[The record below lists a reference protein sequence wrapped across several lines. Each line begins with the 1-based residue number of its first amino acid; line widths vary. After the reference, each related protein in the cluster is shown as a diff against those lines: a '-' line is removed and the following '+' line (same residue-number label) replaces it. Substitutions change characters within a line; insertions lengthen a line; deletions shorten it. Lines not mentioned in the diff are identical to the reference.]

1 MLKRRTFL
9 LGGASAV
16 GALLVGWSVLPPR
29 QRLNTSTPLPTQG
42 SQVALN
48 GWVKISADNTVTI
61 MMSKAEM
68 GQGIH
73 TGLAMLLAEELD
85 ADWSRVR
92 VEEAP
97 IDKIYNSVQSIIDDL
112 PFRPD
117 DDSTVKRTTIWLTRK
132 LVREGGTMMTGGSS
146 SINDLWTPMREAG
159 ASARAMLIG
168 AAAAQWNVP
177 AAECRAENGYVLHGP
192 GHKASFGELS
202 SMAAQQALPRKVTL
216 KDPAGFRLI
225 GQPVHRIEAASKI
238 NGAARFG
245 IDALPDGLLYAG
257 VVMCPTLGGS
267 VAHFDETAARKM
279 PGFIKALAFAPY
291 SGGSGGVAVIAD
303 NPFRA
308 MNAVAEIEVTW
319 NEGAVAKISSA
330 EVNRRLA
337 QALDDSDGHAYF
349 CRGDMDA
356 AMHGAVRV
364 VDAEYHAPYLAHG
377 AVEPVNCTVQVADGA
392 ATVWVSTQMPALA
405 RAHVAKVLD
414 IDADKVDLHSQLLGG
429 AFGRRLEL
437 DFIAQATAISRE
449 GGGHPVQTIWSR
461 AQDFTHDFYRPACVS
476 RLQAGLDGQGKLV
489 AWRST
494 SASQAIVPEALAR
507 YYGVPR
513 IPIDKTTV
521 EGAFDQPYE
530 WPAARVAHKIVELP
544 VPVGFWRSVGHSH
557 QAFFTESF
565 TDELAAAT
573 GQDPI
578 AFRTALLAQHP
589 RHLAVLKRVA
599 VLSDWGQ
606 PLKHAADGAPCA
618 RGVALHEAFGSVV
631 AQVVEVSLGPQRQ
644 IRVHRVV
651 CVIDCGLPVNPN
663 LIRQQM
669 ESGIVFGLSAALQDE
684 IVIDKGQV
692 AQKNFVDFPVVRM
705 DDCPLIE
712 TCIMPSRMHP
722 QGVGEP
728 GVPPVA
734 PAVANAVFA
743 LTGTRL
749 RTLPLRLEKKLPT
762 PAWVPQ
768 GCVDVPAQQASKG
781 SLNINGRAVAV
792 RAEPDMPLLWAL
804 RCELGMTG
812 TKFGCGVGICGAC
825 TIHLDGAACLACQ
838 TTMSCVRSTQK
849 ITTIEGVQ
857 GAEAQA
863 LKAAWIDLDVVQCG
877 YCQSAQLMAACALLK
892 RKPNPTDADI
902 DAAMSNIVCRCGTYP
917 RVRAA
922 IHQAAAKRR
931 PA

>member
-29 QRLNTSTPLPTQG
+29 QRLITSTPLPAEG

-48 GWVKISADNTVTI
+48 GWVKIAADNSVTI
-61 MMSKAEM
+61 IMCKAEM
-68 GQGIH
+68 GQGVH

-85 ADWSRVR
+85 ADWSQVR
-92 VEEAP
+92 VEEGP
-97 IDKIYNSVQSIIDDL
+97 IDKIYNSVQTIIDDL

-117 DDSTVKRTTIWLTRK
+117 DDSVVKRTTVWFTRK

-168 AAAAQWNVP
+168 AAASQWNVP
-177 AAECRAENGYVLHGP
+177 PGECRAESGHVLHVS

-202 SMAAQQALPRKVTL
+202 SLAAQQALPRKVTL
-216 KDPAGFRLI
+216 KNPADFKLI
-225 GQPVHRIEAASKI
+225 GQPVRRIEAASKI
-238 NGAARFG
+238 NGTARFG
-245 IDALPDGLLYAG
+245 IDALPDGLLYAS
-257 VVMCPTLGGS
+257 VVMCPTLGGT
-267 VAHFDETAARKM
+267 VAHFDATPAQKM
-279 PGFIKALAFAPY
+279 PGFIKAFAVAPY
-291 SGGSGGVAVIAD
+291 SGGTGGVAVIAE

-308 MNAVAEIEVTW
+308 MNAASAIDVTW
-319 NEGAVAKISSA
+319 QDGDAATLSSA
-330 EVNRRLA
+330 DTHARLA
-337 QALDDSDGHAYF
+337 RALDDSDGYAYF
-349 CRGDMDA
+349 HRGDVDA
-356 AMHGAVRV
+356 AMSGAKHTVR
-364 VDAEYHAPYLAHG
+364 AEYYAPYLAHG

-414 IDADKVDLHSQLLGG
+414 LDADKVDVQTQLLGG

-437 DFIAQATAISRE
+437 DFIAQAAAIARE
-449 GGGHPVQTIWSR
+449 SGGRPVQTIWSR

-476 RLQAGLDGQGKLV
+476 RLKGGLDAHGKLV
-489 AWRST
+489 AWHST
-494 SASQAIVPEALAR
+494 SAGQAIVPDSLKR

-513 IPIDKTTV
+513 IPLDKTTC

-530 WPAARVAHKIVELP
+530 WPAARVAHKVVDLP

-565 TDELAAAT
+565 TDEVAAAA

-578 AFRTALLAQHP
+578 AFRAALLVEHP

-606 PLKHAADGAPCA
+606 PLKRAADGARCA

-631 AQVVEVSLGPQRQ
+631 AQVAEVSIGPKRQ

-669 ESGIVFGLSAALQDE
+669 EGGIVFGLSAALQDE
-684 IVIDKGQV
+684 ITIVNGQV
-692 AQKNFVDFPVVRM
+692 QQKNFVDFPVVRI
-705 DDCPLIE
+705 DDCPVIE
-712 TCIMPSRMHP
+712 TDIMPSQMHP

-728 GVPPVA
+728 GVPPIA

-749 RTLPLRLEKKLPT
+749 RTLPLRL
-762 PAWVPQ
+762 A
-768 GCVDVPAQQASKG
+768 
-781 SLNINGRAVAV
+781 
-792 RAEPDMPLLWAL
+792 
-804 RCELGMTG
+804 
-812 TKFGCGVGICGAC
+812 
-825 TIHLDGAACLACQ
+825 
-838 TTMSCVRSTQK
+838 
-849 ITTIEGVQ
+849 
-857 GAEAQA
+857 
-863 LKAAWIDLDVVQCG
+863 
-877 YCQSAQLMAACALLK
+877 
-892 RKPNPTDADI
+892 
-902 DAAMSNIVCRCGTYP
+902 
-917 RVRAA
+917 
-922 IHQAAAKRR
+922 
-931 PA
+931 

>member
-29 QRLNTSTPLPTQG
+29 QRLTTSTPLPAQG

-48 GWVKISADNTVTI
+48 GWVKIAADNSVTI
-61 MMSKAEM
+61 IMCKAEM

-85 ADWSRVR
+85 ADWSQVR

-97 IDKIYNSVQSIIDDL
+97 IDKIYNSMQNVIDDL

-117 DDSTVKRTTIWLTRK
+117 DDSVVKRTTVWFTRK

-168 AAAAQWNVP
+168 AAASQWNVP
-177 AAECRAENGYVLHGP
+177 PGECRAASAHVLHGS

-202 SMAAQQALPRKVTL
+202 SLAAQQALPRKVTL
-216 KDPAGFRLI
+216 KNPADFKLI
-225 GQPVHRIEAASKI
+225 GQPVRRIEAASKI
-238 NGAARFG
+238 NGTARFG
-245 IDALPDGLLYAG
+245 IDALPDGLLYAS
-257 VVMCPTLGGS
+257 VVMCPTLGGT
-267 VAHFDETAARKM
+267 VAHFDATPAQKM
-279 PGFIKALAFAPY
+279 PGFIKAFAVAPY
-291 SGGSGGVAVIAD
+291 GGGTGGVAVIAE

-308 MNAVAEIEVTW
+308 MNAASAIGATGVTW
-319 NEGAVAKISSA
+319 QDGAAATLSSA
-330 EVNRRLA
+330 DTQARLA
-337 QALDDSDGHAYF
+337 RALDDSDGYAYF
-349 CRGDMDA
+349 HRGDVDA
-356 AMHGAVRV
+356 AMIGAKHTVC
-364 VDAEYHAPYLAHG
+364 AEYYAPYLAHG
-377 AVEPVNCTVQVADGA
+377 AVEPVNCTVQVADGS

-414 IDADKVDLHSQLLGG
+414 LDADKVDVQAQLLGG

-437 DFIAQATAISRE
+437 DFIAQAAAIARE
-449 GGGHPVQTIWSR
+449 GGGRPVQTIWSR
-461 AQDFTHDFYRPACVS
+461 GEDFTHDFYRPACVS
-476 RLQAGLDGQGKLV
+476 RLKAGLDAHGKLV
-489 AWRST
+489 AWHST
-494 SASQAIVPEALAR
+494 SAGQAIVPEALKR
-507 YYGVPR
+507 YYGAPR
-513 IPIDKTTV
+513 IPIDKTTC

-530 WPAARVAHKIVELP
+530 WPAARVAHKVVELP

-565 TDELAAAT
+565 TDEVAAAA

-578 AFRTALLAQHP
+578 AFRAALLVEHP

-599 VLSDWGQ
+599 VLSDWGH
-606 PLKHAADGAPCA
+606 PLKRAADGAPCA

-631 AQVVEVSLGPQRQ
+631 AQVAEVSIGPKRQ

-669 ESGIVFGLSAALQDE
+669 EGGIVFGLSAALQDE
-684 IVIDKGQV
+684 ITIVKGQV
-692 AQKNFVDFPVVRM
+692 QQKNFVDFPVVRI
-705 DDCPLIE
+705 DDCPVIE
-712 TCIMPSRMHP
+712 TDIMPSQMHP

-728 GVPPVA
+728 GVPPIA

-749 RTLPLRLEKKLPT
+749 YTLPLRL
-762 PAWVPQ
+762 A
-768 GCVDVPAQQASKG
+768 
-781 SLNINGRAVAV
+781 
-792 RAEPDMPLLWAL
+792 
-804 RCELGMTG
+804 
-812 TKFGCGVGICGAC
+812 
-825 TIHLDGAACLACQ
+825 
-838 TTMSCVRSTQK
+838 
-849 ITTIEGVQ
+849 
-857 GAEAQA
+857 
-863 LKAAWIDLDVVQCG
+863 
-877 YCQSAQLMAACALLK
+877 
-892 RKPNPTDADI
+892 
-902 DAAMSNIVCRCGTYP
+902 
-917 RVRAA
+917 
-922 IHQAAAKRR
+922 
-931 PA
+931 